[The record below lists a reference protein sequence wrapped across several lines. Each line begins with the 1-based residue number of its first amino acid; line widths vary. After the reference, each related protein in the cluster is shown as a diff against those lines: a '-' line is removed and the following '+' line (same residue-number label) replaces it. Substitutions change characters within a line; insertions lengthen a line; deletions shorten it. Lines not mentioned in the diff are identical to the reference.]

1 MGAFKSGFTAR
12 EAGKYRIE
20 VASEPDGRQLTTELL
35 VARPLIEKLGQ
46 PVNAQVLNEIAAITR
61 GAVFPAADLD
71 KMVRQISLLPD
82 PKPVDKRIRLWSEP
96 AWGGLLLALLTLYWV
111 GRNTELNQRTGKD
124 NVGKRKCEFNRLY

>member
-1 MGAFKSGFTAR
+1 
-12 EAGKYRIE
+12 
-20 VASEPDGRQLTTELL
+20 LTTELL

-111 GRNTELNQRTGKD
+111 GRKWAGL
-124 NVGKRKCEFNRLY
+124 V